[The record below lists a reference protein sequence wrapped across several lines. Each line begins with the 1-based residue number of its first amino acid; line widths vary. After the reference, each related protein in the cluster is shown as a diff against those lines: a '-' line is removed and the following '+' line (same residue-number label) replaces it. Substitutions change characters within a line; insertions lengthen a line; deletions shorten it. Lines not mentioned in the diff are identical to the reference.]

1 MDTILIV
8 EDDKLLNEG
17 VTFSLQKEG
26 YNVLSAHKGKEA
38 MRLIDNKTSLNLV
51 ILDINLLDMD
61 GIELCKHIKG
71 SMDVPIIFL
80 TAKDTEDDV
89 INGFKA
95 GGDDYITKPF
105 SLPVLKER
113 IKAVMKRRPLQK
125 DNIYYYKD
133 IIFDFDRMKF
143 IKNNIEIPITATEER
158 LLKLLI
164 ENRGKVLTR
173 TQILDNIWDIDG
185 DFVDENTISVNIR
198 RLRAKIEDNP
208 SKPVFIKTVFG
219 IGYIWGD
226 DR

>member
-26 YNVLSAHKGKEA
+26 YNVLSAYKGKEA
-38 MRLIDNKTSLNLV
+38 MRLIDNKTGLNLV

-71 SMDVPIIFL
+71 FMDVPIIFL

-113 IKAVMKRRPLQK
+113 IKAVMKRRPSQR
-125 DNIYYYKD
+125 DDIYYYKE

-143 IKNNIEIPITATEER
+143 IKDNIQIPITATEER